1 MGGVIVHQLKQPIQ
15 HLLEILQD
23 NYFFINGI
31 VKIPVVIT
39 FATELPDMEPK
50 RPLAIQEIF
59 ADPPVNLYIT
69 SSDKSIINLP
79 KPDFSAR
86 APKRINRTK

>member
-1 MGGVIVHQLKQPIQ
+1 
-15 HLLEILQD
+15 
-23 NYFFINGI
+23 
-31 VKIPVVIT
+31 
-39 FATELPDMEPK
+39 MEPK

-79 KPDFSAR
+79 NQIFQQEHQKE
-86 APKRINRTK
+86 

>member
-1 MGGVIVHQLKQPIQ
+1 
-15 HLLEILQD
+15 
-23 NYFFINGI
+23 
-31 VKIPVVIT
+31 
-39 FATELPDMEPK
+39 MEPK